1 MTTLLYALSA
11 KGVGSIN
18 VCGEGGRRRGKGGEG
33 GDGWGTGE
41 GGTWGIN
48 ILAHVI
54 DLNYAPKVLRT
65 PLLQLAAQHNKVMG
79 LACLVACRE
88 NRLNKRL
95 VSWRREKIDPIDVR
109 HDDRQ
114 PGVDVFFASVFH
126 CLAATFINP
135 IPATP
140 AASSFRKRPVKYKI

>member
-1 MTTLLYALSA
+1 MC
-11 KGVGSIN
+11 VER
-18 VCGEGGRRRGKGGEG
+18 EGGGGVGEG
-33 GDGWGTGE
+33 GDGWGR

-79 LACLVACRE
+79 LACLATCRE

-95 VSWRREKIDPIDVR
+95 VSWRREK
-109 HDDRQ
+109 
-114 PGVDVFFASVFH
+114 
-126 CLAATFINP
+126 N
-135 IPATP
+135 
-140 AASSFRKRPVKYKI
+140 